1 MSVALPGASLVA
13 LAGAPPNGPLP
24 EQNLVE
30 WLFSSPFGPGGSG
43 VSFGSTLASP
53 GRHLDGPVAP
63 TKPIF
68 VDARTGAQ
76 LSHQRLYADTLR
88 YASGLRHL
96 LGLLPAPV
104 PGSPANTSPV
114 RGSST
119 SDELTVA
126 DRLAR
131 RADALAQLSTVRA
144 DHARHP
150 RCPALRVRRMIDLT
164 H

>member
-1 MSVALPGASLVA
+1 MSVALPGASLAA

-24 EQNLVE
+24 EHNLVE
-30 WLFSSPFGPGGSG
+30 WVFSSPFGPGGSG
-43 VSFGSTLASP
+43 VSFGSALGSP
-53 GRHLDGPVAP
+53 GRHLEGPVAP

-96 LGLLPAPV
+96 LGLLPTPV
-104 PGSPANTSPV
+104 PGSPADKSPV
-114 RGSST
+114 RAT
-119 SDELTVA
+119 CPAELTGP

-131 RADALAQLSTVRA
+131 RADALAQLPTVRA

-150 RCPALRVRRMIDLT
+150 RCPALRVRRSVALT
-164 H
+164 R